1 MSNALV
7 ERERE
12 LAEVARLLDRARAGD
27 GAVLLLEGPAG
38 IGKTAVLDAAAALG
52 TGFRVLRGSGGEIER
67 ELSFGLVRDLLEP
80 VFRGASA
87 ADRRRWLS
95 GAAAT
100 ASAVLGQAPTGAVED
115 VSVAYGLY
123 WLVSALA
130 VDQPVLLVAD
140 DLHWCDRPS
149 LRFLVYL
156 ARRIDGLPVAV
167 LAARRPPNSARP
179 SLLTQLAATDA
190 VETLALKPL
199 SPRATEAFVTG
210 QSGVTPDAAFSRAC
224 HEATGGN
231 PLLLSE
237 LLETAREEG
246 VDPDERGAER
256 IHALAGPRLRRA
268 VIGRLGRL
276 TPGAVRLARA
286 IAVLGDGCALRD
298 GAALAGLDPADA
310 EAALPGLVAAGV
322 LADRDRLAFEHPLLR
337 TAVYLDLPGPA
348 RAAEHRRA
356 AALLRGAGAGP
367 EAVSAHLL
375 AAGPGADPWAPAL
388 LGAAAESA
396 LQRGSPDSAVVYLR
410 RALAEGPDQLLRGRL
425 MRALGNALARLGDPE
440 ASAVLEEALSL
451 APDGPQ
457 RHGILDESFDALVAN
472 GRADEARAL
481 ILDALSGDDPVEDE
495 TITRFSAR
503 LTTLRA
509 LHGPGPD
516 EAIVGA
522 LRRRSGELEPS
533 VPGDRYAAGALSLL
547 AALGSGTA
555 AEVSALARTALGGSF
570 HEQDARAG
578 RPQYMVLAALG
589 LAGETEVALSAASR
603 ALEISRGRGS
613 LMGLGLGLAWR
624 SLLQVLAGRVGDAE
638 TDARAALRVL
648 AETRLREPQ
657 IGVTSSLVWA
667 LLERGEVDE
676 AEMLLADAPQAKGW
690 GGSVLGCFRARL
702 QIARHDHRG
711 ALAELSEVEAAAGSA
726 GWASRGPMPWRE
738 LAAHARLAT
747 GDTEAAHVL
756 ARTELAEAERFGAAA
771 EIGRALRLVARI
783 DGAAAEDPSLGVA
796 IARLREAGAG
806 QGAEL
811 ELARALVE
819 AGAAMRRAGE
829 RARSRPPLREAME
842 IAHHRGATALVE
854 RARTELRAAGARP
867 RSVVRSGVDALTP
880 SEHRVA
886 TLAARGLANAQIAQE
901 LFVTVRTVE
910 MHLTATYRKLDV
922 FSRAELPAALST
934 QR

>member
-1 MSNALV
+1 MRNALV

-12 LAEVARLLDRARAGD
+12 LADVARLLDRARAGD

-52 TGFRVLRGSGGEIER
+52 AGFRVLRGSGGEIES

-100 ASAVLGQAPTGAVED
+100 AGAVLGQAPTEAIED

-130 VDQPVLLVAD
+130 ADQPVLLVAD

-156 ARRIDGLPVAV
+156 ARRIEGLPVAV

-179 SLLTQLAATDA
+179 GLLAQLATTDA
-190 VETLALKPL
+190 VHTLVLRPL
-199 SPRATEAFVTG
+199 SPRATNVFVAG
-210 QSGVTPDAAFSRAC
+210 SSGVTPAAAFSRAC
-224 HEATGGN
+224 YEATSGN
-231 PLLLSE
+231 PLLLGE

-276 TPGAVRLARA
+276 APGAVRLARA
-286 IAVLGDGCALRD
+286 VAVLGDGCALRD
-298 GAALAGLDPADA
+298 GAALAGLEPADA

-337 TAVYLDLPGPA
+337 TAVYLDLPAPV

-367 EAVSAHLL
+367 EPVAAHLL

-388 LGAAAESA
+388 LGAAAHSA

-410 RALAEGPDQLLRGRL
+410 RALAEGPEPALRGRL
-425 MRALGNALARLGDPE
+425 VRMLGNALARLGDPE
-440 ASAVLEEALSL
+440 ASAMLEQALSL
-451 APDGPQ
+451 APDSLT
-457 RHGILDESFDALVAN
+457 RHGIIDESFDALVAN
-472 GRADEARAL
+472 GRAGEARAL
-481 ILDALSGDDPVEDE
+481 ILDALSGDDRVDDQ
-495 TITRFSAR
+495 TATRFSAR

-509 LHGPGPD
+509 VHGPGAD
-516 EAIVGA
+516 EELVRA
-522 LRRRSGELEPS
+522 LCRRASDLDPAAS
-533 VPGDRYAAGALSLL
+533 ADRYAAGALALL
-547 AALGSGTA
+547 TALGDGTA
-555 AEVSALARTALGGSF
+555 RQVRTLARTALSF

-578 RPQYMVLAALG
+578 RPQHVVLAALG
-589 LAGETEVALSAASR
+589 LAGQTEAALRAAGR
-603 ALEISRGRGS
+603 ALEISRTEGS

-624 SLLQVLAGRVGDAE
+624 SLLQVLAGRVSDAE

-648 AETRLREPQ
+648 AETRLQEPQ
-657 IGVTSSLVWA
+657 TGVTSSLAWA
-667 LLERGEVDE
+667 LLERGEVEE
-676 AEMLLADAPQAKGW
+676 AETLLADAPGAKGW
-690 GGSVLGCFRARL
+690 GAAVLGCLRARL
-702 QIARHDHRG
+702 HLARHDHRA
-711 ALAELSEVEAAAGSA
+711 ALAELTEIEQAARHG
-726 GWASRGPMPWRE
+726 GWASRGPMLWRE

-747 GDTEAAHVL
+747 GDAEAARAL
-756 ARTELAEAERFGAAA
+756 ARTELTEAKRFGSTT
-771 EIGRALRLVARI
+771 EIGRALRLMARI
-783 DGAAAEDPSLGVA
+783 DGGAAEDPNLAAA
-796 IARLREAGAG
+796 IARLRASGAG
-806 QGAEL
+806 HGAEL
-811 ELARALVE
+811 ELARALADE
-819 AGAAMRRAGE
+819 GAALRRAGE
-829 RARSRPPLREAME
+829 RAQSRAPLREAME
-842 IAHHRGATALVE
+842 IAHQRGATALVE
-854 RARTELRAAGARP
+854 RARNELRAAGARP

-922 FSRAELPAALST
+922 SSRAELPAALST
-934 QR
+934 PG